1 LRAYALIKKRFGA
14 IHGVVHSALVL
25 ADRSLAQMD
34 RTTFEAALASKAA
47 ITAHL
52 DAVFGDE
59 SLDFMLLFSSLQ
71 SFAKAAGQSNYAAG
85 CCHADALAQQLRQR
99 RPYPV
104 KVMNWGY
111 WGSIGIVASES
122 YRRRMEQA
130 GFGSIEPADAMA
142 ALERLLSAPVHQM
155 VFVKATHPNVI
166 NALDVSDREQVK
178 VIAAAPA
185 IRLKPRSKRADEPR
199 RSEVMQPA

>member
-1 LRAYALIKKRFGA
+1 
-14 IHGVVHSALVL
+14 
-25 ADRSLAQMD
+25 
-34 RTTFEAALASKAA
+34 
-47 ITAHL
+47 
-52 DAVFGDE
+52 
-59 SLDFMLLFSSLQ
+59 
-71 SFAKAAGQSNYAAG
+71 
-85 CCHADALAQQLRQR
+85 
-99 RPYPV
+99 V

-142 ALERLLSAPVHQM
+142 ALDRLLSAPVHQM